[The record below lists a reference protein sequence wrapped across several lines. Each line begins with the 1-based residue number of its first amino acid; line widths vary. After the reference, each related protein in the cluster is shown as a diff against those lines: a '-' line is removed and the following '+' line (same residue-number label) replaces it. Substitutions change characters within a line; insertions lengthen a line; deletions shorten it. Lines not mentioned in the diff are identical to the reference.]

1 MSEEMPAH
9 KFAVGQKVRFT
20 PELGQTFQRGET
32 FIVVRLLPETS
43 GVLQYQIRSE
53 MDGHGCVCGKPSSP
67 ISRQSPPERCKP

>member
-1 MSEEMPAH
+1 MPAH

-32 FIVVRLLPETS
+32 FIVVRLLPETG

-53 MDGHGCVCGKPSSP
+53 MDGHARVV
-67 ISRQSPPERCKP
+67 REDQLVDL